1 MERSDDGATSTTRVF
16 VPDET
21 DCLPV
26 RVQPTYTVPS
36 HVKRLVAYAGAGFV
50 GTVAHF
56 AILFAASAAAGA
68 VAASTLGASVGC
80 LVNYSLSR
88 HIVFHGRQTAHPT
101 FPRFVVVSMFAVALN
116 AVVLNTLIASLPLFF
131 SQALSTLVV
140 FLFTFA
146 FNNGWTF
153 SERQK

>member
-1 MERSDDGATSTTRVF
+1 MERSDDGVISTTRVYE
-16 VPDET
+16 P

-26 RVQPTYTVPS
+26 RGQPTYTVSS
-36 HVKRLVAYAGAGFV
+36 HAKRLVAYAGAGFV
-50 GTVAHF
+50 GTAAHF
-56 AILFAASAAAGA
+56 AILFAASTAAGA
-68 VAASTLGASVGC
+68 VAASTLGAIAGC

-88 HIVFHGRQTAHPT
+88 HIVFHSRQTAHPT
-101 FPRFVVVSMFAVALN
+101 FPRFAVVSMFAVALN
-116 AVVLNTLIASLPLFF
+116 AVVLNTLIASLPLFL

-153 SERQK
+153 SERQ